1 MLRSMTSYFD
11 EGHILY
17 MTDGETLY
25 LGSKRNSVCLTHNL
39 LLSLYKE
46 GGCISFQR
54 LKFFQCCGNV
64 GIGTTGSKFKEM
76 CSEKG
81 LSKIVSVWSRFIR

>member
-1 MLRSMTSYFD
+1 MLRSTTFYFD
-11 EGHILY
+11 EGHTLY

-25 LGSKRNSVCLTHNL
+25 LDSKRNTVCLTCNL

-46 GGCISFQR
+46 GRSISFQR

-64 GIGTTGSKFKEM
+64 DMGGTGSEFKET
-76 CSEKG
+76 CSERG
-81 LSKIVSVWSRFIR
+81 LSKIVSVWSGFIR